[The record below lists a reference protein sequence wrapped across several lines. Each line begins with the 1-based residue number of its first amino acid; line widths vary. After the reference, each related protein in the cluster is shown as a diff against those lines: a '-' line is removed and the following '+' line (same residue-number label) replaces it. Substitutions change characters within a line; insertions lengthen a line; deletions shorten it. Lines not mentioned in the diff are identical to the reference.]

1 MRYGQLCGGLVF
13 LLMVTPRGP
22 TKKDAVRLSPPW
34 IESVKTPRQQAP
46 SSQSK
51 WIGRLAPD
59 FKVPL
64 RDGATF
70 QLHDELG
77 SHIVVLEFFTT
88 WCVPCRHEMPGLES
102 YYATHKN
109 SSDVMLVGI
118 DVREKTQRVDD
129 LISEFHIS
137 FPVGIDPGLVQQQY
151 AVYEFPTTVVIGLD
165 NRIRFYHA
173 GEVTSLSAIL
183 SQIQKDTRP
192 VA

>member
-1 MRYGQLCGGLVF
+1 MGHVRLCGALVF
-13 LLMVTPRGP
+13 FLMAAPFGRN
-22 TKKDAVRLSPPW
+22 KKDGVRSPMPR
-34 IESVKTPRQQAP
+34 ITSVETSGPRAS

-59 FKVPL
+59 FKLPL
-64 RDGATF
+64 RKGATF

-77 SHIVVLEFFTT
+77 NHIVVLEFFTT

-118 DVREKTQRVDD
+118 DVREKTQRIDE

-137 FPVGIDPGLVQQQY
+137 FPVGTDSGFVQQQY

-165 NRIRFYHA
+165 KRIRFYHA
-173 GEVTSLSAIL
+173 GEVENLSTIL
-183 SQIQKDTRP
+183 SRIQKN
-192 VA
+192 